1 LTSLHH
7 QKEYYDKTFS
17 NLNESNGEICT
28 VEFEN
33 CAFQNCDFTG
43 AVFRKCNFINCTFN
57 QCNLSLIKVPQS
69 QFSNATFF
77 ECKMIG
83 VDWSRAAWSRLI
95 FSISLQFNQCILD
108 GSSFLGL
115 TLDEMVIEECK
126 AHDVDFRE
134 ASFCR
139 ATFRATDFAH
149 SLFGK
154 TDLSRADFS
163 EAVNYDIDIFNN
175 KISKATFSRYE
186 ASRLLNSLDIEL
198 VD

>member
-1 LTSLHH
+1 M
-7 QKEYYDKTFS
+7 S
-17 NLNESNGEICT
+17 NLKTASFKAAILRGLFSKNST
-28 VEFEN
+28 
-33 CAFQNCDFTG
+33 
-43 AVFRKCNFINCTFN
+43 FINCTFS

-95 FSISLQFNQCILD
+95 FSTSLQFHQCILN

-115 TLDEMVIEECK
+115 TLDEMVLEECK

-139 ATFRATDFAH
+139 AIFRATDFAH

-175 KISKATFSRYE
+175 KISKAKFSRYE

>member
-1 LTSLHH
+1 MTSLHH
-7 QKEYYDKTFS
+7 QKEQCDKTFS
-17 NLNESNGEICT
+17 NLAEPNREICT
-28 VEFEN
+28 IEFEN
-33 CAFQNCDFTG
+33 CAFHNCDFTG
-43 AVFRKCNFINCTFN
+43 AIFKKCTFINCTFS
-57 QCNLSLIKVPQS
+57 QCNLSVIKVPQS
-69 QFSNATFF
+69 QFTNATFF

-83 VDWSRAAWSRLI
+83 VDWSRAAWPRLV
-95 FSISLQFNQCILD
+95 FSISLQFHQCILD

-115 TLDEMVIEECK
+115 TLDEMILEECK

-139 ATFRATDFAH
+139 AIFRATDFAH

-154 TDLSRADFS
+154 TDLSSADFS
-163 EAVNYDIDIFNN
+163 EATNYDIDIFNN
-175 KISKATFSRYE
+175 KISKAKFSRYE